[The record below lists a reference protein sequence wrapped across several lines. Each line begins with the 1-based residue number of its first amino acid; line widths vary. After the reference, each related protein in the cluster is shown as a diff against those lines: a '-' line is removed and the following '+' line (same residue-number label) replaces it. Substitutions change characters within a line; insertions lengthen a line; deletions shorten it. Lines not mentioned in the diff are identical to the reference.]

1 MRALLLAFVMTCGL
15 VSGAQ
20 AQCNSPWDAPW
31 DARPDLRP
39 LWLTKACRYDFPKRD
54 GFAGTPRTIVLKP
67 GTVIDRFG
75 HPGGSFLAPADASYM
90 GRSIPYDRLKMPYYR
105 YQVLKPLRVSAGRAA
120 AWFDQPGGGIQY
132 KTSRRVGELVASGH
146 LKQLW

>member
-1 MRALLLAFVMTCGL
+1 MRALLLAFFVTWGL
-15 VSGAQ
+15 TSGAQ
-20 AQCNSPWDAPW
+20 AQCYLPW

-39 LWLTKACRYDFPKRD
+39 IWLSKACRYDFPKRD
-54 GFAGTPRTIVLKP
+54 GFAGRPRMLVLRP

-90 GRSIPYDRLKMPYYR
+90 GRAIPYDRLKMPYYR
-105 YQVLKPLRVSAGRAA
+105 YQVLKPLRVAAGPAA

-132 KTSRRVGELVASGH
+132 KTGRRVGELVASGH